1 MIDQRLPSPYVGFAP
16 VLGVRGEV
24 TGLGLEVG
32 VGLGWWAK
40 EGHGNMCL

>member
-40 EGHGNMCL
+40 EGHGNICL